1 VTPFETARR
10 AMHGS
15 SNTQSLQSFIS
26 LLVEREKELIE
37 ELASN
42 GNAVEVQHRFKEL
55 RLIREALSMP
65 MSRGAPRDEG

>member
-1 VTPFETARR
+1 MTPFETARR

-15 SNTQSLQSFIS
+15 SNSQSLHSFMK
-26 LLVEREKELIE
+26 LLDEREKELVE

-55 RLIREALSMP
+55 RLMREALSMP
-65 MSRGAPRDEG
+65 VLRGAPRDEG